1 MLRTT
6 GSLVLLIC
14 GLFVSCSRKE
24 SPPPKPVENG
34 AGLPAAD
41 QPVAH
46 AASSGTVDS
55 IATSKGTLTITPIR
69 HATILFGFD
78 KKEIYVD
85 PTSEGKYDGLPKADY
100 IFVTHSHPD
109 HFDKKVIETL
119 KQPTTAIIGPPDV
132 AHELASAVVMKN
144 GDKERFG
151 SFDVEAVASYNLV
164 RGPKPGQLYH
174 PKGQWDGFIFTFG
187 DKRVY
192 VSGDTECTAEMKAL
206 TNIDIAFV
214 CMRLPY
220 TMPPAEAAECI
231 KAFKPKI
238 LYPYHYQ
245 TSNLDELTSALKDE
259 KGIEVRI
266 RDWYPGK

>member
-1 MLRTT
+1 MTNPTSAAVTTT
-6 GSLVLLIC
+6 G
-14 GLFVSCSRKE
+14 
-24 SPPPKPVENG
+24 
-34 AGLPAAD
+34 AGDTL
-41 QPVAH
+41 
-46 AASSGTVDS
+46 
-55 IATSKGTLTITPIR
+55 ATSKGNLTIKPIH
-69 HATILFGFD
+69 HASILFRFD
-78 KKEIYVD
+78 REAIFVD
-85 PTSEGKYDGLPKADY
+85 PTAEGKYDGLPKANY

-109 HFDKKVIETL
+109 HFDKKQIEAL
-119 KQPTTAIIGPPDV
+119 KQTSTTIVGPPDV
-132 AHELASAVVMKN
+132 AGELGTIVVMKN
-144 GDKERFG
+144 GDKKSFG

-174 PKGQWDGFIFTFG
+174 PKGQGDGFVFTFG

-192 VSGDTECTAEMKAL
+192 VSGDTECTPEMKAL
-206 TNIDIAFV
+206 KAIDVAFV

-231 KAFKPKI
+231 KAFKPRI
-238 LYPYHYQ
+238 VYPYHYQ